1 MLQGGQHGAQMI
13 FRLSLTR
20 SLGLLEGVFLAE
32 RVLDVQDAVAGKEV
46 TGDVELGDNEV
57 DLCSTGKSDLASCLG
72 SSRTN
77 PRA

>member
-57 DLCSTGKSDLASCLG
+57 DLCQTGQSDFAIC
-72 SSRTN
+72 
-77 PRA
+77 PRED